1 MAQPVWITPAGNL
14 GTVPEGVFYENILQA
29 IEPGSGNVFYQVI
42 AGDLPLGIEISTSGL
57 IQGIP
62 SANVRVG
69 SEQIQTGRDV
79 VSKFAVRAYTTT
91 IVAGRPVVSRIADRT
106 FSLTIAGQNYPQWVT
121 PAGLVDTLI
130 EGTYLSPG
138 LQLLYKTNNNSSQP
152 DVSLIS
158 GALPPGLSI
167 TPKGLISGVVIPN
180 PGVNALAGYSRDAQ
194 GYDQYAFDF
203 SQQSISY
210 TYQFTLQVTDGQTS
224 ALRTFSIFVLS
235 TNIFNASTTE
245 ITADNT
251 FIKASA
257 SSIPSPIILNPQGS
271 IGTARND
278 NFYAYQFFA
287 EVVSGDQL
295 EFSIVNPPPGLTL
308 DPVSGWLFGYIPNLG
323 LTELTYDFTVFAYS
337 TVTAGLISEPYNYS
351 ITFIGPISTNITWL
365 TDSDLGVLA
374 NGATSR
380 LYVEAVA
387 TSGLPLQYQLAPGTP
402 VTAAGI
408 VVGLTYRI
416 TKLGDTTGPNVT
428 DWNTIAGTV
437 GIDYKVGDAIN
448 AVNLGTGTGEVFPYV
463 PGVYNKLP
471 QGLRLLP
478 NGLIVGRV
486 SFNTFA
492 LDQGTT
498 TFDRGATTFDST
510 FTFTVNAFSING
522 LISVFK
528 TFTIVI
534 DRVFNEPYNDLYIE
548 CMPPRDDRLLISN
561 LLQNPQ
567 VFPNN
572 LLYRPDDPNFGL
584 SDGPVY
590 RHAYGLRAATLD
602 TYVES
607 LELNHYWK
615 NLVLGNI
622 KTARALDL
630 VTGETI
636 YEVVYSEVIDNL
648 VNPDGVAVGKLVPLA
663 YPIDPGTPE
672 EINVVYPNPFKA
684 MRDQVIDVVGQVSNV
699 LPDWMLTEQSDGT
712 ILGFRPA
719 WVIAYTIPGAS
730 GQIAYN
736 ITSQFGTDLNL
747 VDFKADRYELDRSLS
762 AAWNPEVLQ
771 LTITGITA
779 NGVESVVT
787 FAAQLAAPFEPGDMI
802 RVTGVTPDF
811 FDGTFYVDT
820 CTTSSV
826 TFASDRVGTYVSGG
840 MVSST
845 PTWIPYPATSVTFD
859 IEPHYS
865 TPTQSFD
872 ANGAGY
878 AIGDEI
884 LILGSDLGGIDGD
897 NDLRITV
904 NTVGSVGNIL
914 NAFYTGTASILSIGE
929 TYANVSGSIVVG
941 GGTFVGNITAASTTI
956 NAISSFDGLM
966 LGQSVSGNGISAAAT
981 ITTINEMSG
990 NIVISAPAT
999 ASGQV
1004 TIGYKGSGALWTIE
1018 VVPGVETIFDDGS
1031 MQFTAPA
1038 DINTDTQIH
1047 DRYLLYPKQNI
1058 LR

>member
-1 MAQPVWITPAGNL
+1 MSQPVWITPAGNL
-14 GTVPEGVFYENILQA
+14 GTVPEGVFYENVLQA

-42 AGDLPLGIEISTSGL
+42 AGDLPQGIEISTLGL

-91 IVAGRPVVSRIADRT
+91 IVAGRPVVNRIADRT

-152 DVSLIS
+152 DVSLVS

-180 PGVNALAGYSRDAQ
+180 PGVNALAGYSRDGQ

-210 TYQFTLQVTDGQTS
+210 NYEFTLQVTDGQTS

-387 TSGLPLQYQLAPGTP
+387 TSGLPLQYQLASGT
-402 VTAAGI
+402 
-408 VVGLTYRI
+408 
-416 TKLGDTTGPNVT
+416 NSQ
-428 DWNTIAGTV
+428 
-437 GIDYKVGDAIN
+437 
-448 AVNLGTGTGEVFPYV
+448 
-463 PGVYNKLP
+463 LP

-492 LDQGTT
+492 LDLGTT
-498 TFDRGATTFDST
+498 TFDRGTTTFDST

-584 SDGPVY
+584 STGPVY

-762 AAWNPEVLQ
+762 AAWNPEILQ

-826 TFASDRVGTYVSGG
+826 TFASDRVGAYVSGG

-865 TPTQSFD
+865 TVTQTF
-872 ANGAGY
+872 AAGGNGY
-878 AIGDEI
+878 AVGDEI
-884 LILGSDLGGIDGD
+884 LILGSALGGIDGD
-897 NDLRITV
+897 NDLRIVV
-904 NTVGSVGNIL
+904 NTVDEFGGIED
-914 NAFYTGTASILSIGE
+914 AFYSGTASILSM
-929 TYANVSGSIVVG
+929 
-941 GGTFVGNITAASTTI
+941 GNIYTNVPGT
-956 NAISSFDGLM
+956 N
-966 LGQSVSGNGISAAAT
+966 
-981 ITTINEMSG
+981 ITGTGTLAE
-990 NIVISAPAT
+990 
-999 ASGQV
+999 
-1004 TIGYKGSGALWTIE
+1004 WDIE
-1018 VVPGVETIFDDGS
+1018 LVPGVETIFDEGS

-1038 DINTDTQIH
+1038 DTNTDTQIH